1 MARRWIA
8 LLRAV
13 NLGPRNKVPMAELR
27 RLFEEAGAEDVR
39 TWIQSGNVV
48 FAQSKPDAAKLERAI
63 EQELG
68 VKTVV
73 VLRSA
78 AQMKKLAGSHPFGRD
93 TSNSHVAFFLEKP
106 RAAALRRVA
115 ELDIGDNKYEV
126 LGSDVALYYPPGPGR
141 DAHDGQAGEDPGD
154 PGHRAQLAHGAKL
167 AELAVSARPSPNRFA
182 LTSRIQSPP
191 AARAHTAA
199 TITPP

>member
-1 MARRWIA
+1 MASRWIA

-13 NLGPRNKVPMAELR
+13 NLGARNKVPMAELR

-48 FAQSKPDAAKLERAI
+48 FSLSKPDAARFEAAI

-73 VLRSA
+73 VLRSSP
-78 AQMKKLAGSHPFGRD
+78 QMKKLAASHPFGRD

-106 RAAALRRVA
+106 RAAAMREVA
-115 ELDIGDNKYEV
+115 ELDIGDNKYE
-126 LGSDVALYYPPGPGR
+126 LIGSDVALYYPTGV
-141 DAHDGQAGEDPGD
+141 Q
-154 PGHRAQLAHGAKL
+154 GATLTTAKLEKLLGIQGTARNWRTVEKL
-167 AELAVSARPSPNRFA
+167 AELAAG
-182 LTSRIQSPP
+182 
-191 AARAHTAA
+191 
-199 TITPP
+199 

>member
-1 MARRWIA
+1 VPSRWIA

-48 FAQSKPDAAKLERAI
+48 FSLAKPDAAQFEAAI
-63 EQELG
+63 ADQLG

-78 AQMKKLAGSHPFGRD
+78 AQMKKLATSHPFGRD
-93 TSNSHVAFFLEKP
+93 TSSSHVAFFVEKP
-106 RAAALRRVA
+106 RAAELRKVA
-115 ELDIGDNKYEV
+115 ELDIGDNKFE
-126 LGSDVALYYPPGPGR
+126 LIGSDVALHYPTGF
-141 DAHDGQAGEDPGD
+141 Q
-154 PGHRAQLAHGAKL
+154 GATLTTAKLEEILGIQGTARNWRTVEKL
-167 AELAVSARPSPNRFA
+167 AELAG
-182 LTSRIQSPP
+182 
-191 AARAHTAA
+191 
-199 TITPP
+199 

>member
-48 FAQSKPDAAKLERAI
+48 FSHEKPEPAKLEAAI
-63 EQELG
+63 ADGLG
-68 VKTVV
+68 VKTVI

-78 AQMKKLAGSHPFGRD
+78 RQMKKLADSHPFGSD
-93 TSNSHVAFFLEKP
+93 TSKSHVAFFVEKP
-106 RAAALRRVA
+106 RAAALRSVS
-115 ELDIGDNKYEV
+115 ELDIGDNQFEPI
-126 LGSDVALYYPPGPGR
+126 GSDIALYYPRGFQG
-141 DAHDGQAGEDPGD
+141 ATLTT
-154 PGHRAQLAHGAKL
+154 AQLEKLLGIPATARNWRTVEKL
-167 AELAVSARPSPNRFA
+167 AELAG
-182 LTSRIQSPP
+182 
-191 AARAHTAA
+191 
-199 TITPP
+199 

>member
-1 MARRWIA
+1 MASRWIA

-27 RLFEEAGAEDVR
+27 RIVEEAGAEDVR

-48 FAQSKPDAAKLERAI
+48 FSQSKPDAVKLEAAI

-68 VKTVV
+68 VRTVI

-93 TSNSHVAFFLEKP
+93 TSNSHVAFFVEKP
-106 RAAALRRVA
+106 RAAALRQVA
-115 ELDIGDNKYEV
+115 ELDLGDNKFE
-126 LGSDVALYYPPGPGR
+126 LIGSDVALYYPTGV
-141 DAHDGQAGEDPGD
+141 Q
-154 PGHRAQLAHGAKL
+154 GATLTTAKLEKILGIQGTARNWRTVEKL
-167 AELAVSARPSPNRFA
+167 AELAG
-182 LTSRIQSPP
+182 
-191 AARAHTAA
+191 
-199 TITPP
+199 

>member
-1 MARRWIA
+1 VASRWIA

-27 RLFEEAGAEDVR
+27 RIFEDAGAEDVQ

-48 FAQSKPDAAKLERAI
+48 FSLSKPDAGKLEAAI

-68 VKTVV
+68 VKTVI

-78 AQMKKLAGSHPFGRD
+78 AQLKKLAGSHPFGRD

-106 RAAALRRVA
+106 RAAALRKIA
-115 ELDIGDNKYEV
+115 ELDIGDNEYEV
-126 LGSDVALYYPPGPGR
+126 LGKDVALYYPRGVQG
-141 DAHDGQAGEDPGD
+141 AVLTTAKLEK
-154 PGHRAQLAHGAKL
+154 QLGIQGTARNWRTVAKL
-167 AELAVSARPSPNRFA
+167 AELG
-182 LTSRIQSPP
+182 
-191 AARAHTAA
+191 AA
-199 TITPP
+199 